1 MAVELPVN
9 MSRKPK
15 KVPAG
20 RRAEPPARPT
30 RRQLLVQA
38 AKELS
43 GRDPVLKG
51 LVDEHG
57 PPTLRHATRS
67 AARFASLAES
77 IVYQQLNGK
86 AAATIHGRVV
96 ERLGG
101 PLSPDRILAT
111 DVADLR
117 ACGLSAAK
125 TTAIVDLAQHVAT
138 GALELEHIGRLPDDE
153 VVRQLVQVKGIG
165 TWTAEMFLMFTLG
178 RLDVWPVGDYG
189 VRAGYGRAWG
199 LAEMPSAKELEPLGD
214 RFRPYRSVAAW
225 YCWRVLDTVTP
236 G

>member
-1 MAVELPVN
+1 MAVQTQARANRRELL
-9 MSRKPK
+9 
-15 KVPAG
+15 
-20 RRAEPPARPT
+20 AE
-30 RRQLLVQA
+30 A

-43 GRDPVLKG
+43 RRDRVLKR
-51 LVDEHG
+51 LVDQHG

-67 AARFASLAES
+67 TARFASLAEA

-96 ERLGG
+96 DLIGG
-101 PLSPDRILAT
+101 PLSPERILAT
-111 DVADLR
+111 DAAALR
-117 ACGLSAAK
+117 ACGLSTAK
-125 TTAIVDLAQHVAT
+125 TAAVIDLAQHVAS
-138 GALELEHIGRLPDDE
+138 GVLQLDRIGRLPDDE
-153 VVRQLVQVKGIG
+153 VVSQLVQVKGIG

-199 LAEMPSAKELEPLGD
+199 LAETPSAKELEPLGE